1 MAETMKR
8 VIESVENENN
18 RVHFWLKRETFNALI
33 EEANDVMMNEDNHI
47 ELSFTEFDFEMS
59 VIRGI
64 LHFEKNT
71 TAVQLL
77 VIINNQGDLIYEDSE
92 SKEVIVL

>member
-1 MAETMKR
+1 METMKR
-8 VIESVENENN
+8 VVESVKNEKN
-18 RVHFWLKRETFNALI
+18 RVHFWLTRETFNALI

-77 VIINNQGDLIYEDSE
+77 VIINNQGDLIYEEDPK
-92 SKEVIVL
+92 SKEVRVL